1 MDEQVI
7 KLKGLL
13 PKFRKAKA
21 SNQLCIIQDAV
32 EELEKTWKH
41 QVAFSQE
48 VVETVHACL
57 AVFFPSH
64 T

>member
-7 KLKGLL
+7 MLKDLL

-21 SNQLCIIQDAV
+21 SNRLCIIHDAI
-32 EELEKTWKH
+32 EELEKPWKH

-48 VVETVHACL
+48 VVETVHTCL